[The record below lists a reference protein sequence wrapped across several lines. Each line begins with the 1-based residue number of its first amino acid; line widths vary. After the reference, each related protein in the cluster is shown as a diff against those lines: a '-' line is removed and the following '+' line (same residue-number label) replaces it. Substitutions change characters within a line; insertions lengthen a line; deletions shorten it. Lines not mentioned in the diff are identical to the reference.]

1 MATFAGAA
9 RGGGHVF
16 GRADMPTPADGCGH
30 GTRSR
35 RAGGIMAIA
44 WLCLGVLTGCP
55 RQPQQ
60 QAPQPAPVEAEGL
73 TVALQQDGR
82 GVPIVN
88 GQAQLVARP
97 FTMVLSF
104 PDVRR
109 AKVMVNASLRP
120 TLWEAVRLGRP
131 AGSVLPLSKQALQEP
146 LQNPHQRIFL
156 TDGGY
161 NYWYFLSEKI
171 HRFDAVAY
179 SGGRYICRREI
190 ACYAADRQSPSRP
203 ISTLSGSTVYLTFV
217 QQALDPTG
225 GKRVETRALPLRMLF
240 R

>member
-1 MATFAGAA
+1 M
-9 RGGGHVF
+9 V
-16 GRADMPTPADGCGH
+16 
-30 GTRSR
+30 
-35 RAGGIMAIA
+35 IA
-44 WLCLGVLTGCP
+44 WLSLAVLTGCP

-60 QAPQPAPVEAEGL
+60 APQPAPAAAEGL
-73 TVALQQDGR
+73 AVAFQQDGR
-82 GVPIVN
+82 SVPIVN
-88 GQAQLVARP
+88 GQAQLAARP
-97 FTMVLSF
+97 FTIVLSF

-120 TLWEAVRLGRP
+120 TLWDAVRLGRP

-146 LQNPHQRIFL
+146 LRNPHRRIFL

-179 SGGRYICRREI
+179 TGGRYICRRKL

-203 ISTLSGSTVYLTFV
+203 MSTLSGRTVYLTFV
-217 QQALDPTG
+217 QQALDPAG
-225 GKRVETRALPLRMLF
+225 GRRVETRALPLRIVF